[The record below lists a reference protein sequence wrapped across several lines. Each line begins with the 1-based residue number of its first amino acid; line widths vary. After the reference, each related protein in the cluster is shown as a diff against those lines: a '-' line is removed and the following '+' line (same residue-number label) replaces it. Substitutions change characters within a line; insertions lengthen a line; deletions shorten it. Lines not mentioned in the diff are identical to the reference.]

1 MLNDIDAERV
11 RSVAAGLVAAATSGV
26 VRWCVDA
33 VGTHLRTREQF
44 GKRIVPALQ
53 HKAAML
59 LVNSELATAAPW
71 DAVRAATESREQ
83 HRLAATTAA
92 VIGIAPAPDLVL
104 ETTTDRADR
113 AITTT
118 SRRDRSGI

>member
-1 MLNDIDAERV
+1 MTEQDLAPQSSALR
-11 RSVAAGLVAAATSGV
+11 RQRK
-26 VRWCVDA
+26 RWLAIA
-33 VGTHLRTREQF
+33 VGSF
-44 GKRIVPALQ
+44 
-53 HKAAML
+53 
-59 LVNSELATAAPW
+59 
-71 DAVRAATESREQ
+71 
-83 HRLAATTAA
+83 A

>member
-1 MLNDIDAERV
+1 VWTQSAPTCAPA
-11 RSVAAGLVAAATSGV
+11 SSSASGSF
-26 VRWCVDA
+26 
-33 VGTHLRTREQF
+33 Q
-44 GKRIVPALQ
+44 ALQ

>member
-1 MLNDIDAERV
+1 
-11 RSVAAGLVAAATSGV
+11 
-26 VRWCVDA
+26 
-33 VGTHLRTREQF
+33 
-44 GKRIVPALQ
+44 
-53 HKAAML
+53 ML
-59 LVNSELATAAPW
+59 LVNSELATAPW